1 MRATATLIER
11 RRARRRMLFGVMRER
26 QSYLNL
32 AYLLTAGP
40 LGLMY
45 VLLLLLLLGTSISL
59 VFALVGLPLLV
70 FTALVWWLMAAF
82 ERELTMWWLGI
93 EIAPM
98 SRPLPPGLSVWR
110 RLQAY
115 ARNPVTWKSLLYLCL
130 KLPYGALAGALEIVL
145 LAAAALLLTS
155 PLWSLMRLVSGGAVS
170 ADSGRLLALS
180 PLLAVVGVLLLG
192 GTLATGNLLAAVW
205 GQLAAVLLG
214 LSDASQRVAE
224 ARAAAAHAQ
233 AQAAQAEQS
242 RRELIVNVSH
252 ELRTPVASIRGH
264 IESLLM
270 TTEATQASIG
280 EGEPDEGS
288 TAGAASDS
296 DAHAETAG
304 PPREE
309 LRTYLGI
316 VQRET
321 ERLGALVEDLLA
333 LARGDAGELRLVLG
347 PVDGAA
353 VVEEVYAALAPL
365 AKRERQVTLAR
376 SAVAGMPP
384 VWADRQRLAQV
395 LLNLVRNAITYT
407 PAGGIVSLSLEP
419 AGAYVA
425 AFVVAD
431 TGIGISPADLP
442 HVFER
447 FYRTDASRARAS
459 GGFGLGLAIVRDLVE
474 GMGGTVA
481 VESRPGEGSTFR
493 VVLRTVPPSASGR

>member
-11 RRARRRMLFGVMRER
+11 RARRRTLFGVLRKR

-45 VLLLLLLLGTSISL
+45 AVVLLLLLGSSISL
-59 VFALVGLPLLV
+59 IVALVGLPLLV
-70 FTALVWWLMAAF
+70 LTALVWWLLAAF
-82 ERELTMWWLGI
+82 ERELTMWWLGV
-93 EIAPM
+93 EVAPM
-98 SRPLPPGLSVWR
+98 AQPLPPGLSVWQ

-115 ARNPVTWKSLLYLCL
+115 ARNPVTWKSLLYLFL
-130 KLPYGALAGALEIVL
+130 KLPYGVLAGALECAL
-145 LAAAALLLTS
+145 LAVAALLLTS
-155 PLWSLMRLVSGGAVS
+155 PLWSLVRLLSGGAVS
-170 ADSGRLLALS
+170 ADSVRLLALS
-180 PLLAVVGVLLLG
+180 PLLAVVGALLLA
-192 GTLATGNLLAAVW
+192 GTLATGNLLAAIW
-205 GQLAAVLLG
+205 GQLATVLLG
-214 LSDASQRVAE
+214 MSDASQRVAE
-224 ARAAAAHAQ
+224 AREAAAHAQ
-233 AQAAQAEQS
+233 AQAAEAEQS

-270 TTEATQASIG
+270 TTETEQASVG
-280 EGEPDEGS
+280 KGEPGEGS
-288 TAGAASDS
+288 TAGASSESSAG
-296 DAHAETAG
+296 ATG

-353 VVEEVYAALAPL
+353 VLEEVYAALAPL

-376 SAVAGMPP
+376 FTDADIPP
-384 VWADRQRLAQV
+384 VWADRQRLTQV
-395 LLNLVRNAITYT
+395 LLNLVRNAIVYT

-419 AGAYVA
+419 AGPSA
-425 AFVVAD
+425 ATFVVAD
-431 TGIGISPADLP
+431 TGIGIGPNDLP

-447 FYRTDASRARAS
+447 FYRADASRARAS
-459 GGFGLGLAIVRDLVE
+459 GGFGLGLAIVRDLLE
-474 GMGGTVA
+474 AMGGTIA

-493 VVLRTVPPSASGR
+493 VVLRTVPPSATGA